1 MPIYQYSGLNA
12 EGQTERGMMPGSSK
26 ESVEKRLESKGIKI
40 QEVSLA
46 EGSSDPLK
54 AGPRMEEDR
63 GVPPPVGPITS
74 PVTLSQLQFFFRQLS
89 AMLNA
94 GVGTAQSM
102 DTLSKQTQSPRL
114 RQVLQDTKARVIA
127 GDQISEAFQ
136 SQPNVFNPMMLSLVR
151 AGEEGG
157 FLADQC
163 KLISE
168 YIQRE
173 IELRNMIKKEMMYP
187 KVVLASSIV
196 IVLAAQFIVASLGK
210 ETNLTSP
217 LTEPGTW
224 LVLGPIV
231 ILLFVYFKIVKK
243 NPRAQ
248 YQWDQ
253 AMLKVPFI
261 GATSQGFAMAKFGR
275 SFGALYKGGVP
286 LPKAIKLS
294 ADACG
299 NQFVRSRLYP
309 AADRLE
315 RGEGVT
321 ASLAATGVVS
331 PIVLDMTQTGEMTGN
346 LDQMLEKMSEYY
358 EEEGAVRARQAA
370 IIFGAAVLLGTGVYV
385 AYVVVKFYS
394 GMGMQYQQQM

>member
-12 EGQTERGMMPGSSK
+12 EGRTERGMMPGPSK
-26 ESVEKRLESKGIKI
+26 EAVTKKLESKGLQI

-46 EGSSDPLK
+46 DASADPLK
-54 AGPRMEEDR
+54 EDR
-63 GVPPPVGPITS
+63 RSHEGRMQADVVGPLGGQVS
-74 PVTLSQLQFFFRQLS
+74 LQQLQFFFRQLS
-89 AMLNA
+89 SMLGA
-94 GVGTAQSM
+94 GIGTAQAM
-102 DTLSKQTQSPRL
+102 DTLSGQTQSLRL
-114 RQVLQDTKARVIA
+114 REVLQQTKARVIA

-136 SQPNVFNPMMLSLVR
+136 AHPEVFNPMMLSLVR

-157 FLADQC
+157 FLTDQC
-163 KLISE
+163 KLVSE

-173 IELRNMIKKEMMYP
+173 IELRNLIKKETLYP

-196 IVLAAQFIVASLGK
+196 IILGAKFFVASLGK

-217 LTEPGTW
+217 LTEPATW
-224 LVLGPIV
+224 IILGPII

-243 NPRAQ
+243 NPRMQ
-248 YQWDQ
+248 YKWDQ
-253 AMLKVPFI
+253 AVLKVPFI
-261 GATSQGFAMAKFGR
+261 GQTSQGFAMAKFGR

-299 NQFVRSRLYP
+299 NEFVRSRLYP
-309 AADRLE
+309 AADGLE
-315 RGEGVT
+315 RGEGIT
-321 ASLAATGVVS
+321 SSLAATGVVS

-370 IIFGAAVLLGTGVYV
+370 VIFGVAVLLATGVYV
-385 AYVVVKFYS
+385 AYVIINFYMGYAS
-394 GMGMQYQQQM
+394 GMTQV